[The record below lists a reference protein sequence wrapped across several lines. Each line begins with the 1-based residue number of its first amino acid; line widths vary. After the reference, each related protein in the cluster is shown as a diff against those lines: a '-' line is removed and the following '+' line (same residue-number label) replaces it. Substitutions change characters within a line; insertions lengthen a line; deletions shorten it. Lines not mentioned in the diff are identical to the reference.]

1 MAPRKKRRAMLSSVC
16 ATLLEVSV
24 LGCEGLLKLSSN
36 SAHCSTP
43 SCFNGD
49 FKQRPVL
56 FMRRR
61 RAPSLVATSLET
73 GTGPDKE
80 FLARWR
86 TLRLLSLP
94 SAVGIFP
101 AMLVEER
108 TRTWRLVM
116 FPSDSGIVKL
126 RLFSRRIKSWSVCS
140 LPNDSGM
147 PPTSR
152 LRLRSMKSSDS
163 NLPNSSVQNNGAGEL
178 VQRAGNE
185 TAQPVVAEIEP
196 LERAQVSKRR
206 WYRRAQVVT
215 VKIQGVKLGEA
226 CKLRRNS
233 TNVSVFSKHQRLEAS
248 SKPTDLRRNWPGIA
262 AAAPVEE
269 EAPEKD

>member
-1 MAPRKKRRAMLSSVC
+1 MC
-16 ATLLEVSV
+16 NATRGFSAGLRGIVETFLQFSALLHSIVFQWRLQAETRIVHEAEASAE
-24 LGCEGLLKLSSN
+24 LG
-36 SAHCSTP
+36 
-43 SCFNGD
+43 GD
-49 FKQRPVL
+49 FSGDWNWAGQGVPGKV
-56 FMRRR
+56 
-61 RAPSLVATSLET
+61 E
-73 GTGPDKE
+73 
-80 FLARWR
+80 LAEWR